1 MRGHVNKLKMLLC
14 IMPLILSLQSCV
26 TVQLD
31 NAKRFMA
38 HPEFPAA
45 VEASPNLLRQML
57 IAINALEQE
66 LEIK

>member
-1 MRGHVNKLKMLLC
+1 MPVVTAKLRTILL
-14 IMPLILSLQSCV
+14 ISASILFLQGCV

-45 VEASPNLLRQML
+45 VEASPNLIRSML
-57 IAINALEQE
+57 TTINALEHE
-66 LEIK
+66 LESK